1 MNISEYREQIDQ
13 IDSQL
18 IDLFCRRMDV
28 AAGIA
33 EYKRQNGLPVLDPK
47 REQQKIIATIEK
59 TPDNFKDYTPI
70 LFNMLFALSRSYQT
84 RLNGGDGE
92 LVGRIHDALDTTP
105 KMLPDHAT
113 VACQGIEGA
122 NSQAACNKLFRYPN
136 TMFYPSFSG
145 VFSAVENGVCTYG
158 IVPLENST
166 AGSVSAVYDLM
177 MKHHF
182 YIASSIRLKINHNL
196 LVKPG
201 TQMSDIREIYSHPQ
215 AIAQC
220 SEFLNS
226 LTDVRVISAENTA
239 VAAKMVA
246 ESGRNDVAALA
257 SEICM
262 QYYGLECLKPN
273 VQNVDNNY
281 TRFICITKNLEI
293 FPGANRTSLMATLK
307 HEPGA
312 LYNLLSKFYSHGI
325 NLIKLES
332 RPLPN
337 RDFEFMFYFDLD
349 TSIYSTKLLDL
360 LQELPAS
367 CETFQ
372 YLGSYSE
379 VI

>member
-1 MNISEYREQIDQ
+1 MDIKEYRQQIDQ
-13 IDSQL
+13 IDTQL
-18 IDLFCRRMDV
+18 INLFAERMEV

-33 EYKRQNGLPVLDPK
+33 EYKRNNGLPVLDPK
-47 REQQKIIATIEK
+47 REEEKILDVISK
-59 TPDNFKDYTPI
+59 TPDGFKDYTPI
-70 LFNMLFALSRSYQT
+70 LFNMLFELSRSYQT
-84 RLNGGDGE
+84 RLNGSDAT
-92 LVGRIHDALDTTP
+92 LVRNIQDAVLNTP
-105 KMLPDHAT
+105 KMIPDNVT

-122 NSQAACNKLFRYPN
+122 NSQAACNKLFRYPK
-136 TMFYPSFSG
+136 TKFYPTFKS
-145 VFSAVENGVCTYG
+145 VFTAVESGECQYG
-158 IVPLENST
+158 IVPLENSN
-166 AGSVSAVYDLM
+166 AGSVTATYDLM
-177 MKHHF
+177 MKHNF

-201 TQMSDIREIYSHPQ
+201 TKLSDIKEIYSHQQ

-220 SEFLNS
+220 SEFLS
-226 LTDVRVISAENTA
+226 TLPDVRVIPAENTA
-239 VAAKMVA
+239 VAAKTVA
-246 ESGRNDVAALA
+246 ESERGDIAALA
-257 SEICM
+257 SEICLK
-262 QYYGLECLKPN
+262 YYGLACLKAN

-293 FPGANRTSLMATLK
+293 FPGANRTSLMAALK

-312 LYNLLSKFYSHGI
+312 LYNLLCKFYSHGI

-349 TSIYSTKLLDL
+349 TSIYSSNLLDL
-360 LQELPAS
+360 LGELPTA

>member
-18 IDLFCRRMDV
+18 IELFCKRMDV

-33 EYKRQNGLPVLDPK
+33 DYKRQNGLPVLDPK

-92 LVGRIHDALDTTP
+92 LAGQINEALETTSQ
-105 KMLPDHAT
+105 MLPDHAT

-122 NSQAACNKLFRYPN
+122 NSQAACNKLFRYPD
-136 TMFYPSFSG
+136 TKFYPSFSG
-145 VFSAVENGVCTYG
+145 VFSAVENGSCAYG

-201 TQMSDIREIYSHPQ
+201 TKMSDIREIYSHPQ

-220 SEFLNS
+220 SEFLNG
-226 LTDVRVISAENTA
+226 LTDVRVVPAENTA

-246 ESGRNDVAALA
+246 ESDRNDVAALA

-262 QYYGLECLKPN
+262 QYYGLECLMPN

-281 TRFICITKNLEI
+281 TRFICITKNLQI

-312 LYNLLSKFYSHGI
+312 LYNMLSKFYSHGI

>member
-1 MNISEYREQIDQ
+1 MDIKEYRQQIDQ
-13 IDSQL
+13 IDTQL
-18 IDLFCRRMDV
+18 INLFAERMEV

-33 EYKRQNGLPVLDPK
+33 EYKRNNGLPVLDPK
-47 REQQKIIATIEK
+47 REEEKILDVISK
-59 TPDNFKDYTPI
+59 TPDGFKDYTPI
-70 LFNMLFALSRSYQT
+70 LFNMLFELSRSYQT
-84 RLNGGDGE
+84 RLNGSDAT
-92 LVGRIHDALDTTP
+92 LVRNIQDAVLNTP
-105 KMLPDHAT
+105 KMIPDNVT

-122 NSQAACNKLFRYPN
+122 NSQAACNKLFRYPK
-136 TMFYPSFSG
+136 TKFYPTFKS
-145 VFSAVENGVCTYG
+145 VFTAVESGECQYG
-158 IVPLENST
+158 IVPLENSN
-166 AGSVSAVYDLM
+166 AGSVTATYDLM
-177 MKHHF
+177 MKHNF

-201 TQMSDIREIYSHPQ
+201 TKLSDIKEIYSHQQ

-220 SEFLNS
+220 SEFLS
-226 LTDVRVISAENTA
+226 TLPDVRVIPAENTA
-239 VAAKMVA
+239 VAAKTVA
-246 ESGRNDVAALA
+246 ESERGDIAALA
-257 SEICM
+257 SEICLK
-262 QYYGLECLKPN
+262 YYGLECLKAN

-293 FPGANRTSLMATLK
+293 FPGANRTSLMAALK

-312 LYNLLSKFYSHGI
+312 LYNLLCKFYSHGI

-349 TSIYSTKLLDL
+349 TSIYSSNLLDL
-360 LQELPAS
+360 LGELPTA